1 MKIDGEDY
9 WDGGY
14 SGNPPLHPLAYRCTS
29 TDVIIV
35 QINPLGC
42 QKTPTSAREIRN
54 RVNEITFNAI
64 LLRELSAIE
73 FVNRLLD
80 EGSLDPNNYKKMLI
94 HSIAAEYGFNDLNAS
109 SKMNAEWAFLLH
121 LHEVGRRVADDWL
134 ENNFDAIGERATL
147 DLNSVL
153 D

>member
-1 MKIDGEDY
+1 MNG
-9 WDGGY
+9 
-14 SGNPPLHPLAYRCTS
+14 
-29 TDVIIV
+29 
-35 QINPLGC
+35 
-42 QKTPTSAREIRN
+42 SAVREIRN

-64 LLRELSAIE
+64 LLRELRAIE

-80 EGSLDPNNYKKMLI
+80 EGSLDPNNYKKMQI
-94 HSIAAEYGFNDLNAS
+94 HTIAAENGFNNLNAS
-109 SKMNAEWAFLLH
+109 SKMNAEWDFLLH

-134 ENNFDAIGERATL
+134 EMNFEAIGQRSTF